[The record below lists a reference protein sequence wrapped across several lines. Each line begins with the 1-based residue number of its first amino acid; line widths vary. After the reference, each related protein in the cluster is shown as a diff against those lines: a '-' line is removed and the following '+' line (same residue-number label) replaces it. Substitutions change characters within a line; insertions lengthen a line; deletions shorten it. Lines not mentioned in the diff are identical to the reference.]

1 MSDPRDISR
10 FLQHYAKRYHAG
22 AFATPTAKEI
32 AKMPRY
38 DVADIRSESGDRT
51 VLIMKNLTRD
61 SSRRDFVGNKMIIP
75 AGSKL
80 VTNIA
85 RTSGAPIPN
94 LDAFDFVYAYV
105 EDRELSRG
113 LMAQGREV
121 TSTNITAS
129 SEIVACWGREGNG
142 SMYHPADIVTVGR
155 VPVAIPDSLRSQ
167 IVSEIQPLT
176 GWDDDYP
183 YYSDGSWS
191 ALSLR
196 GFYKDDPTRGVK
208 PSEMPRAWK
217 ASNPADLDLECD
229 WTTLADSC
237 PSIVS
242 LIESVPWWSNLER
255 VRLLRM
261 EGRGGKG
268 GALKRHT
275 DITDRAAGTRDG
287 QIARFH
293 IALQTHPDIKM
304 TAWSLEGRPTSIHLA
319 PWDCWYLDQRKP
331 HAVLNPTGVDRVH
344 LVIDIK
350 ADEAV
355 RKQIALA
362 DQTHLKR

>member
-1 MSDPRDISR
+1 MTDSRDVSR
-10 FLQHYAKRYHAG
+10 FLQHYSKRYYAG

-32 AKMPRY
+32 DKMPRE
-38 DVADIRSESGDRT
+38 DVADLRSDSGDRT

-61 SSRRDFVGNKMIIP
+61 SFRRDFVGNKMMLP
-75 AGSKL
+75 AGAKL

-85 RTSGAPIPN
+85 RTPGAPIPN
-94 LDAFDFVYAYV
+94 LQAFDFVFSYV
-105 EDRELSRG
+105 EDRELTAG
-113 LMAQGREV
+113 LLSQGRV
-121 TSTNITAS
+121 MTSTNITAA
-129 SEIVACWGREGNG
+129 SEIVACWGQPGTG
-142 SMYHPADIVTVGR
+142 ASYAAADLVTVGR
-155 VPVAIPDSLRSQ
+155 VPLAVPDSLRAS
-167 IVSEIQPLT
+167 IVSEIQPLV

-183 YYSDGSWS
+183 FYSDGSWS
-191 ALSLR
+191 ALSVR

-208 PSEMPRAWK
+208 PAEMPKAWK
-217 ASNPADLDLECD
+217 AENPGDLALDCE
-229 WTTLADSC
+229 WTRLANDC
-237 PSIVS
+237 PSIVT
-242 LIESVPWWSNLER
+242 LIESVPWWTNLER

-304 TAWSLEGRPTSIHLA
+304 TAWTLEGKATPIHLA

-331 HAVLNPTGVDRVH
+331 HAVVNPTGVDRVH
-344 LVIDIK
+344 LVVDVK

-355 RKQIALA
+355 REQIANAVL
-362 DQTHLKR
+362 